1 MSEAA
6 PAPAVEQPLSALH
19 MVAILGLML
28 LWGVNFAIAKI
39 GLEQLPPMLFM
50 ATRFALVALLLLPFA
65 KRPTG
70 QWRAI
75 LAIAFTL
82 GLLHFS
88 FMFHGLKTVDAG
100 TASIAI
106 QLQVPFASLLA
117 AIVFKDK
124 LGWRR
129 ALGMM
134 IAFMGVAVIAGE
146 PRLEGQYVAL
156 GFVVTASFIWSISN
170 VQIKLLGPIDG
181 LSLNAWVAAFATPM
195 LIAASLATEDGQW
208 QALRDADFWAY
219 FAIVYQAVVVV
230 AIGYGYWYWL
240 MRRYQINQIMPAT
253 LLVPPFGVLSGVILL
268 GESLTVS
275 LVAGGLMTIVGVGII
290 ILRRPRTA
298 APEAERL

>member
-6 PAPAVEQPLSALH
+6 TASEQPLSPLH

-28 LWGVNFAIAKI
+28 LWGINFAIAKI

-75 LAIAFTL
+75 LGIAFTL

-129 ALGMM
+129 GLGMM

-156 GFVVTASFIWSISN
+156 GFVIAASFIWSISN

-219 FAIVYQAVVVV
+219 FAIVYQSVVVV

-268 GESLTVS
+268 GESLTLS

-290 ILRRPRTA
+290 IVRRPRTA

>member
-1 MSEAA
+1 MSQAGAA
-6 PAPAVEQPLSALH
+6 ARELPLNPLH
-19 MVAILGLML
+19 LVAILGLML
-28 LWGVNFAIAKI
+28 LWGINFAIAKI
-39 GLEQLPPMLFM
+39 GLQQLPPMLFM
-50 ATRFALVALLLLPFA
+50 ALRFALVALLLLPFA

-75 LAIAFTL
+75 FAIAVTL

-117 AIVFKDK
+117 AIFFQDK

-129 ALGMM
+129 GLGMA
-134 IAFMGVAVIAGE
+134 IAFCGVAVIAGE
-146 PRLEGQYVAL
+146 PRLEGQYLAL
-156 GFVVTASFIWSISN
+156 AFVVTASFIWSISN
-170 VQIKLLGPIDG
+170 VQIKLLKDIDG
-181 LSLNAWVAAFATPM
+181 VSLNAWVAAFATPM
-195 LIAASLATEDGQW
+195 LIAASLVTEDGQW
-208 QALRDADFWAY
+208 QALRQADFWAY
-219 FAIVYQAVVVV
+219 FAVVYQAVVVV

-253 LLVPPFGVLSGVILL
+253 LLVPPFGVLSGVVFLD
-268 GESLTVS
+268 ESVTLA
-275 LVAGGLMTIVGVGII
+275 LVAGGLMTVAGVGII
-290 ILRRPRTA
+290 ILRRPKTT